1 MDELK
6 KVLIEMIDNYELELN
21 EINNLF
27 QNTYSYKKILDLST
41 KELIRYLYY
50 FEFKNKYNTLCEIS
64 NNISNNMD
72 ELSTNEFKII
82 IENLETILQHKYI
95 ETLKTNNP
103 IDKNNIV
110 YEILKKTFT
119 ENDIFNNQKYDDF
132 LKLINTDNKKIFM
145 SALYIILTYKDKTNK
160 IKDNKVNE
168 YKTNAINVINFI
180 IKDKK
185 DIIKL
190 YTESYNT
197 KLKVLKRILK
207 KIEEE
212 SFINLSNYE
221 KEIIKKT
228 NNAYIILIIIEMY
241 NNILKSNDYYKLKFI
256 NEELN
261 NSGITKIDEILHKYN
276 CNINVNDIK
285 ISSQELEQY
294 LNDINMYFTNI
305 INNNLILK
313 NIINNIEYKYFKELI
328 SLYNNKYIT
337 EKFIIDN
344 ISLLCSKENVINFFT
359 NINLLLEN
367 NINVK
372 KVIKYDSNILFNK
385 DLNNIID
392 IYNLYE
398 INISKDYTNYE
409 FLKKD
414 YSNIIDKFIE
424 IDEYN
429 LIKEDATL
437 LNKNS
442 NLIIK
447 RCYLYKILGN
457 ELIGENNKINGYLR
471 NEEKFLIDDEEL
483 EDTIIENYNE
493 FIPKDVIDCLSKENN
508 SPIKIFNLENL
519 KIYKYNDFSYKIDN
533 IIISKYKILNNL
545 NILYENKFNEKYTF
559 EELLLY
565 SMFYNYPI
573 LIENNILNNI
583 KQKAKILK

>member
-64 NNISNNMD
+64 NNISNNID

-180 IKDKK
+180 IKNKK

-305 INNNLILK
+305 INRERI
-313 NIINNIEYKYFKELI
+313 
-328 SLYNNKYIT
+328 
-337 EKFIIDN
+337 
-344 ISLLCSKENVINFFT
+344 
-359 NINLLLEN
+359 
-367 NINVK
+367 
-372 KVIKYDSNILFNK
+372 
-385 DLNNIID
+385 
-392 IYNLYE
+392 
-398 INISKDYTNYE
+398 
-409 FLKKD
+409 
-414 YSNIIDKFIE
+414 
-424 IDEYN
+424 
-429 LIKEDATL
+429 
-437 LNKNS
+437 
-442 NLIIK
+442 
-447 RCYLYKILGN
+447 
-457 ELIGENNKINGYLR
+457 
-471 NEEKFLIDDEEL
+471 
-483 EDTIIENYNE
+483 
-493 FIPKDVIDCLSKENN
+493 
-508 SPIKIFNLENL
+508 
-519 KIYKYNDFSYKIDN
+519 
-533 IIISKYKILNNL
+533 
-545 NILYENKFNEKYTF
+545 
-559 EELLLY
+559 
-565 SMFYNYPI
+565 
-573 LIENNILNNI
+573 
-583 KQKAKILK
+583 